1 MKLEEYSF
9 GLGDRFLHQGKA
21 QLQALINARDAGVDI
36 TPVWNKSDREHKI
49 VGTEP
54 QSLREEA
61 QKTLAEY
68 KRKQRDAE
76 AEASQMIEHAKEEAR
91 RIRQQAEKDL
101 EAALARRTQQAE
113 EKIQQAEATAL
124 KEVRN
129 QAVDVAI
136 TATAKLLAE
145 KIDKT
150 KDEALVD
157 RSIEDVSAKLN

>member
-1 MKLEEYSF
+1 MDF
-9 GLGDRFLHQGKA
+9 HDPTFWVAVAFVIFLAATIKPLSKA
-21 QLQALINARDAGVDI
+21 LTAALDGRVERIRMQLDEA
-36 TPVWNKSDREHKI
+36 
-49 VGTEP
+49 

-76 AEASQMIEHAKEEAR
+76 AEATKMIEHAKEEAQ
-91 RIRQQAEKDL
+91 RIRQQAEKNL
-101 EAALARRTQQAE
+101 EASLARRTQQAE
-113 EKIQQAEATAL
+113 EKIQQAETTAL

-136 TATAKLLAE
+136 TATAKLLAQ

-150 KDEALVD
+150 KDKALVD
-157 RSIEDVSAKLN
+157 QSIEEVSSKLN

>member
-1 MKLEEYSF
+1 MDF
-9 GLGDRFLHQGKA
+9 NDPTFWVAVAFVIFLLATIKPLSKA
-21 QLQALINARDAGVDI
+21 LTAALDGRVERIRMQLDEA
-36 TPVWNKSDREHKI
+36 
-49 VGTEP
+49 

-76 AEASQMIEHAKEEAR
+76 AEATKMIQHATEEAQ
-91 RIRQQAEKDL
+91 RIRQQAESDL
-101 EAALARRTQQAE
+101 ETALARRAEQAE

-124 KEVRN
+124 KDVRN
-129 QAVDVAI
+129 QAVDLAM

-150 KDEALVD
+150 KDKTLID
-157 RSIEDVSAKLN
+157 QSIEDVSSKLN

>member
-1 MKLEEYSF
+1 MDF
-9 GLGDRFLHQGKA
+9 HDPTFWVAVAFVIFLVATIKPLSKA
-21 QLQALINARDAGVDI
+21 ITTALDGRVERIRTQLDEA
-36 TPVWNKSDREHKI
+36 
-49 VGTEP
+49 

-76 AEASQMIEHAKEEAR
+76 AEAAKMLQHAKEEAQ

-150 KDEALVD
+150 KDKALVD
-157 RSIEDVSAKLN
+157 QSIEDVSAQLN